1 MAFKKLK
8 VKVGQ
13 VTGTHTN
20 FPTLIQPSLITG
32 LGSITLAEAQSARFY
47 SDVGKTTEIA
57 REIVSADEIH
67 VKVTS
72 MEALAE
78 IWMDYDGIRSDYA
91 VTATYGRNAV
101 WSDYYFVYH
110 LDDTTTSTV
119 TDSAGNEGGSKTGAN
134 QPIENTGKI
143 NEAQDFTGGNY
154 KIEID
159 TGTSAWANATQGAI
173 TAWFKTSSNAN
184 LAIYGDGSS
193 TTNNSFM
200 VVSVNDGVMKN
211 NLRRSSSSDAV
222 VAEGSTAIDDNIWHK
237 STFYSSGS
245 ANKLYTDGVDEGASI
260 VTEGTGFD
268 GAWFDFANDSVALDN
283 HGIGVLPR
291 TSDVVHFDGSIDELR
306 LRKTATGDNWETT
319 EYNNQNANGSFWEAT
334 DAGGGGAAQV
344 ARRGAVMMM

>member
-91 VTATYGRNAV
+91 TTDTYGAEAV
-101 WSDYYFVYH
+101 WGDYSVVYH
-110 LDDTTTSTV
+110 FD
-119 TDSAGNEGGSKTGAN
+119 
-134 QPIENTGKI
+134 ENTGTLGADSSGNFDSTLSTSSLWSSGGKI
-143 NEAQDFTGGNY
+143 GNAVAGSSSQRITSGFSVAGFSALTAQMWLTTPTSLSTFQVAQGQNASSDYNFRLAAFSGALQADFNNAAGTPTRINLGGSTGTYHLVHMTWDGTTAAGFRDGVS
-154 KIEID
+154 K
-159 TGTSAWANATQGAI
+159 GTSALASLRG
-173 TAWFKTSSNAN
+173 SSIDFSVLNR
-184 LAIYGDGSS
+184 DGSS
-193 TTNNSFM
+193 NNPWQGTADEIR
-200 VVSVNDGVMKN
+200 VSPSH
-211 NLRRSSSSDAV
+211 L
-222 VAEGSTAIDDNIWHK
+222 
-237 STFYSSGS
+237 S
-245 ANKLYTDGVDEGASI
+245 ANWIE
-260 VTEGTGFD
+260 
-268 GAWFDFANDSVALDN
+268 
-283 HGIGVLPR
+283 
-291 TSDVVHFDGSIDELR
+291 
-306 LRKTATGDNWETT
+306 T

-334 DAGGGGAAQV
+334 DAGGGAAAQA
-344 ARRGAVMMM
+344 ARRGVIMMM

>member
-91 VTATYGRNAV
+91 VTATYGAENV
-101 WSDYYFVYH
+101 WPSNYKLVAHDVGDDSTSNGNDGTASAGVTIGGVTGQVGEATAFTVASNNVNFGEGAGDFDFGAGGFFVSTWLKRTRTGVVETALAKYSGGYPVSY
-110 LDDTTTSTV
+110 LMRITSDDTIFV
-119 TDSAGNEGGSKTGAN
+119 GS
-134 QPIENTGKI
+134 
-143 NEAQDFTGGNY
+143 
-154 KIEID
+154 
-159 TGTSAWANATQGAI
+159 
-173 TAWFKTSSNAN
+173 
-184 LAIYGDGSS
+184 
-193 TTNNSFM
+193 
-200 VVSVNDGVMKN
+200 
-211 NLRRSSSSDAV
+211 RSSSSRRQYYI
-222 VAEGSTAIDDNIWHK
+222 SSIAIDDTDWHK
-237 STFYSSGS
+237 VDVFRSSAVS
-245 ANKLYTDGVDEGASI
+245 SWRIYIDGVDRTTLSTQG
-260 VTEGTGFD
+260 
-268 GAWFDFANDSVALDN
+268 GAWNDNFENGEDFFA
-283 HGIGVLPR
+283 GQ
-291 TSDVVHFDGSIDELR
+291 TSDGTETFIGSLDEMRVGIDMDG
-306 LRKTATGDNWETT
+306 NWITT
-319 EYNNQNANGSFWEAT
+319 EYNNQNSNGSFWEAT
-334 DAGGGGAAQV
+334 DAGGGGSTPAQA

>member
-101 WSDYYFVYH
+101 WSAKKMVSHDGGAT
-110 LDDTTTSTV
+110 L
-119 TDSAGNEGGSKTGAN
+119 DSAGNFTLSGQGGITSGGETGQIGNATLYDGVNDYVSLQGNAINPNNDYTYSAWVELNEDNAQNALFGVAN
-134 QPIENTGKI
+134 GGIISPGYYMFILRNDSFGAVMQVDAGGGGAQFPPTGSETLSVSDGLSLLHITRNGNVYSFYANGVLQKSGTNTLSGLP
-143 NEAQDFTGGNY
+143 TGLIDTIGWSNAGSGNY
-154 KIEID
+154 VDASVSEARSE
-159 TGTSAWANATQGAI
+159 TNAL
-173 TAWFKTSSNAN
+173 SN
-184 LAIYGDGSS
+184 
-193 TTNNSFM
+193 
-200 VVSVNDGVMKN
+200 
-211 NLRRSSSSDAV
+211 
-222 VAEGSTAIDDNIWHK
+222 
-237 STFYSSGS
+237 
-245 ANKLYTDGVDEGASI
+245 
-260 VTEGTGFD
+260 
-268 GAWFDFANDSVALDN
+268 
-283 HGIGVLPR
+283 
-291 TSDVVHFDGSIDELR
+291 
-306 LRKTATGDNWETT
+306 NWITT
-319 EYNNQNANGSFWEAT
+319 EYNNQNDNAAFWEAT
-334 DAGGGGAAQV
+334 DAGGGGSTPAQA